1 MSQPSL
7 TRHLLAW
14 ALGAL
19 ALVWLS
25 FIAVGFQTGMHE
37 ADELTDGH
45 LASVATILLSE
56 RDGQF
61 VS

>member
-1 MSQPSL
+1 MSRPSL

-19 ALVWLS
+19 ALVWVS

-37 ADELTDGH
+37 AD
-45 LASVATILLSE
+45 
-56 RDGQF
+56 
-61 VS
+61 